1 LRERRWC
8 REIAK
13 RVANARLVPKGSA
26 ILVTKQASGWAKIDP
41 LMAAFNA
48 IALMSTN
55 PWSARPNGY
64 LIWMLDLHRREGEA
78 SVLCDYRTI
87 ERGSDS

>member
-1 LRERRWC
+1 
-8 REIAK
+8 
-13 RVANARLVPKGSA
+13 
-26 ILVTKQASGWAKIDP
+26 
-41 LMAAFNA
+41 MAAFNA

-55 PWSARPNGY
+55 PWSARPNEY

-78 SVLCDYRTI
+78 SVLGDYRTI